1 MTFHKI
7 TKDFCILPG
16 GADINPE
23 IYNAKAHPRT
33 HFYESLRFLDEQHIR
48 NYHTAIKR
56 SQPIIAICRGHQL
69 VAALNGLKL
78 IQHTNHAYGHDVLVK
93 DLETGVFDSSVY
105 TNSIHHQMVWTNNEL
120 CSKPN
125 DGSHTDWEV
134 VGYTS
139 KLSTVFHGEID
150 NEYAH
155 CIIEPE
161 IMVYPE
167 ISCITCQF
175 HPEMMDHDD
184 KFQPC
189 LDYLYS
195 LIDTYIKS

>member
-1 MTFHKI
+1 MTFGKI

-16 GADINPE
+16 GADISPE
-23 IYNAKAHPRT
+23 IYNVKAHPRT
-33 HFYESLRFLDEQHIR
+33 HFYESLRFLDEEHIR
-48 NYHTAIKR
+48 NYHRAVKR
-56 SQPIIAICRGHQL
+56 GQPIIAICRGHQL

-93 DLETGVFDSSVY
+93 NLETEVFDSSVY
-105 TNSIHHQMVWTNNEL
+105 TNSCHHQMVWTNNEL
-120 CSKPN
+120 QGKGKDSN
-125 DGSHTDWEV
+125 WEV

-139 KLSTVFHGEID
+139 KLSTVFHGEFD

-167 ISCITCQF
+167 INCIATQF
-175 HPEMMDHDD
+175 HPEWMDHDN